1 MKLLVVG
8 AALAINGS
16 ALVAQQMWND
26 PRTLALVTRATER
39 RASQIADTTLV
50 DYKATAHGYVTFL
63 AQFGEGFPEP
73 PKIVK
78 ADELGLEVYWRAP
91 DLSKQR
97 IMGRRDTLLLPTDIN
112 YHRDHLG
119 IVQNNFRNIIRIG
132 EGDEVRDVPHPLS
145 PAGLQSYDFAIRD
158 SLQIRLGDRVLDVY
172 EVRVR
177 PKDDRQPRTV
187 GSVYIDRESSDVVR
201 MTFSFTRAALI
212 DKELEDVSVV
222 LENALI
228 EGRYWLPRRQ
238 EIEIRRTGSWMDYP
252 ARGII
257 RGRWEICCYEINQ
270 GIPANYFAG
279 PEIVM
284 APASERATKPFPFT
298 GHVLDSLPPD
308 VRAVTD
314 ADVKKVQEEARALVR
329 GQALQRS
336 KSLAL
341 SARHL
346 SDMVRFNR
354 VEGLALGT
362 GVLQRLGAGF
372 ALAASGRYGFS
383 DEEGKGRA
391 ALEYRTGAGSSL
403 TLAASREYRDV
414 SEEQETSLIQNS
426 IAAQEF
432 GSDYTDPYDARV
444 GSFAGA
450 LGGLSWRPSFE
461 IAYEQHAPL
470 DVHARPANG
479 AFEPTIPAARLHEA
493 RFTISFDRPT
503 SLSWAGYELGARLG
517 VSGIRRFK
525 SGVVPSSDLLR
536 PSVMLDLEKPVG
548 SSRFI
553 WHTVAAGV
561 FGHDTVPAQHLVY
574 LGGPTTGPGYDFHE
588 FVGRGGISQRIEYR
602 FLSPFVPIPLGRF
615 GTAPGT
621 VTLAPFA
628 TAVWVNRSAPFK
640 PATQGWYPSLGLGA
654 LTVFDV
660 LRLDVARGLRN
671 GRWTFSVDVGRD
683 FWSVL

>member
-1 MKLLVVG
+1 
-8 AALAINGS
+8 
-16 ALVAQQMWND
+16 
-26 PRTLALVTRATER
+26 
-39 RASQIADTTLV
+39 
-50 DYKATAHGYVTFL
+50 
-63 AQFGEGFPEP
+63 
-73 PKIVK
+73 
-78 ADELGLEVYWRAP
+78 
-91 DLSKQR
+91 
-97 IMGRRDTLLLPTDIN
+97 
-112 YHRDHLG
+112 
-119 IVQNNFRNIIRIG
+119 
-132 EGDEVRDVPHPLS
+132 
-145 PAGLQSYDFAIRD
+145 
-158 SLQIRLGDRVLDVY
+158 
-172 EVRVR
+172 
-177 PKDDRQPRTV
+177 
-187 GSVYIDRESSDVVR
+187 
-201 MTFSFTRAALI
+201 
-212 DKELEDVSVV
+212 
-222 LENALI
+222 
-228 EGRYWLPRRQ
+228 
-238 EIEIRRTGSWMDYP
+238 
-252 ARGII
+252 
-257 RGRWEICCYEINQ
+257 
-270 GIPANYFAG
+270 
-279 PEIVM
+279 M

-314 ADVKKVQEEARALVR
+314 ADVKRVQEEARALVR

-640 PATQGWYPSLGLGA
+640 PARQGWYPSLGLGA

>member
-660 LRLDVARGLRN
+660 LRLDVARGLRS